1 MGAGA
6 RSLPPQADDTMRRL
20 PIVMT
25 SCRYDAMIRLAYFD
39 VVDVVDFRHGTP
51 TKVTK
56 A

>member
-6 RSLPPQADDTMRRL
+6 RSLPPQADDTMRRR

-39 VVDVVDFRHGTP
+39 VVDFRHGTP